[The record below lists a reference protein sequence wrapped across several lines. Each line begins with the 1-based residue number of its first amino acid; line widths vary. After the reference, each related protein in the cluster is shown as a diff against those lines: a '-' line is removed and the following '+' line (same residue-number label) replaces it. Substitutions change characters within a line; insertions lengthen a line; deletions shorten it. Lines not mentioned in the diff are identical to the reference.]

1 MIDITLAKNAGF
13 CFGVR
18 RAIELVYKTLAENND
33 NVYSLGPV
41 IHNEFVLDKLAKLGL
56 KIIDKTDLANIYN
69 STIVIRSHGIEKNIY
84 DVIAKNNNKIV
95 DLTCPFVKKIH
106 KLVEKYA
113 DLGKYI
119 LVIGD
124 KSHAEVQ
131 AIISYANNDIS
142 VISEI
147 DDINSLKIPENQ
159 EIVVLFQTTANIE
172 KSKKLVDILT
182 NLFYNKCLVVNTIC
196 NATIDRQNEVNEIS
210 KNVDSMIIIGSSQSS
225 NTRKLY
231 EVSKENCENTYLIND
246 ISELSKIKI
255 NENQKVGISAG
266 ASTPDDLIEEI
277 ISNARTKF

>member
-1 MIDITLAKNAGF
+1 MIDIVLAKNAGF

-18 RAIELVYKTLAENND
+18 RAIELVDKTLEQNSD

-41 IHNEFVLDKLAKLGL
+41 IHNEFVLDKLAKKGL
-56 KIIDKTDLANIYN
+56 KIIDKSDLTNIFN

-84 DVIAKNNNKIV
+84 EILDKNNNKIV

-119 LVIGD
+119 IVIGD
-124 KSHAEVQ
+124 PNHAEVQ

-142 VISEI
+142 VISSKE
-147 DDINSLKIPENQ
+147 DINGLKIPENQ

-210 KNVDSMIIIGSSQSS
+210 KNVDSMIIIGSKQSS
-225 NTRKLY
+225 NTKKLY
-231 EVSKENCENTYLIND
+231 DVSKVNCDNTYLIND
-246 ISELSKIKI
+246 VSELSKIKNI
-255 NENQKVGISAG
+255 KNQKVGISAG

-277 ISNARTKF
+277 VSNARTKF

>member
-1 MIDITLAKNAGF
+1 MIDIVLAKNAGF

-18 RAIELVYKTLAENND
+18 RAIELVDKTLEENSD

-41 IHNEFVLDKLAKLGL
+41 IHNEFVLDKLAKKGL
-56 KIIDKTDLANIYN
+56 KIIDKSDLTNIFN
-69 STIVIRSHGIEKNIY
+69 STIVIRSHGVEKNIY
-84 DVIAKNNNKIV
+84 EIIDKNNNKIV

-119 LVIGD
+119 IVIGD
-124 KSHAEVQ
+124 PNHAEVQ

-142 VISEI
+142 VISSKE
-147 DDINSLKIPENQ
+147 DINGLKIPENQ

-210 KNVDSMIIIGSSQSS
+210 KNVDSMIIIGSKQSS
-225 NTRKLY
+225 NTKKLY
-231 EVSKENCENTYLIND
+231 DVSKVNCDNTYLIND
-246 ISELSKIKI
+246 VSELSKIKNI
-255 NENQKVGISAG
+255 KNQKVGISAG

-277 ISNARTKF
+277 VSNARIKF

>member
-1 MIDITLAKNAGF
+1 MIDIVLAKNAGF

-18 RAIELVYKTLAENND
+18 RAIELVDKTLEQNND
-33 NVYSLGPV
+33 KVYSLGPV
-41 IHNEFVLDKLAKLGL
+41 IHNEFVLDKLAKKGL
-56 KIIDKTDLANIYN
+56 KIIDKSDLTNIFN
-69 STIVIRSHGIEKNIY
+69 STIVIRSHGVEKNIY
-84 DVIAKNNNKIV
+84 EIIDKNNNKIV

-119 LVIGD
+119 IVIGD
-124 KSHAEVQ
+124 PNHAEVQ

-142 VISEI
+142 VISSKE
-147 DDINSLKIPENQ
+147 DINGLKIPENQ

-210 KNVDSMIIIGSSQSS
+210 KNVDSMIIIGSKQSS
-225 NTRKLY
+225 NTKKLY
-231 EVSKENCENTYLIND
+231 DVSKVNCDNTYLIND
-246 ISELSKIKI
+246 VSELSKIKNI
-255 NENQKVGISAG
+255 KNQKVGISAG

-277 ISNARTKF
+277 VSNARTKF

>member
-1 MIDITLAKNAGF
+1 MIDIILAKNAGF

-18 RAIELVYKTLAENND
+18 RAIELVDKTLEQNSD

-41 IHNEFVLDKLAKLGL
+41 IHNEFVLDKLAKKGL
-56 KIIDKTDLANIYN
+56 KIIDKSDLTNIFN
-69 STIVIRSHGIEKNIY
+69 STIVIRSHGVEKNIY
-84 DVIAKNNNKIV
+84 EIIDKNNNKIV

-113 DLGKYI
+113 DLGRYI
-119 LVIGD
+119 IVIGD
-124 KSHAEVQ
+124 PNHAEVQ

-142 VISEI
+142 VISTKE
-147 DDINSLKIPENQ
+147 DINGLKIPENQ

-210 KNVDSMIIIGSSQSS
+210 KNVDSMIIIGSKQSS
-225 NTRKLY
+225 NTKKLY
-231 EVSKENCENTYLIND
+231 DVSKVNCDNTYLIND
-246 ISELSKIKI
+246 VSELSKIKNI
-255 NENQKVGISAG
+255 KNQKVGISAG

-277 ISNARTKF
+277 VNNARTKF

>member
-1 MIDITLAKNAGF
+1 MIDIILAKNAGF

-18 RAIELVYKTLAENND
+18 RAIELVDKTLERNSD

-41 IHNEFVLDKLAKLGL
+41 IHNEFVLDKLAKKGL
-56 KIIDKTDLANIYN
+56 KIIDKSDLTNIFN
-69 STIVIRSHGIEKNIY
+69 STIVIRSHGVEKNIY
-84 DVIAKNNNKIV
+84 DIIDKNNNKIV

-119 LVIGD
+119 IVIGD
-124 KSHAEVQ
+124 PNHAEVQ

-142 VISEI
+142 VISSKE
-147 DDINSLKIPENQ
+147 DINGLKIPENQ

-210 KNVDSMIIIGSSQSS
+210 KNVDSMIIIGSKQSS
-225 NTRKLY
+225 NTKKLY
-231 EVSKENCENTYLIND
+231 EVSKVNCDNTYLIND
-246 ISELSKIKI
+246 VSELSKIKFI
-255 NENQKVGISAG
+255 KNQKVGISAG

-277 ISNARTKF
+277 VSNARTKF

>member
-1 MIDITLAKNAGF
+1 MIDIILAKNAGF

-18 RAIELVYKTLAENND
+18 RAIELVDKTLERNSD

-41 IHNEFVLDKLAKLGL
+41 IHNEFVLDKLAKKGL
-56 KIIDKTDLANIYN
+56 KIIDKSDLTNIFN
-69 STIVIRSHGIEKNIY
+69 STIVIRSHGVEKNIY
-84 DVIAKNNNKIV
+84 DIIDKNNNKIV

-119 LVIGD
+119 IVIGD
-124 KSHAEVQ
+124 PNHAEVQ

-142 VISEI
+142 VISSKE
-147 DDINSLKIPENQ
+147 DINGLKIPENQ

-210 KNVDSMIIIGSSQSS
+210 KNVDSMIIIGSKQSS
-225 NTRKLY
+225 NTKKLY
-231 EVSKENCENTYLIND
+231 EVSKVNCDNTYLIND
-246 ISELSKIKI
+246 VSELSKIKFI
-255 NENQKVGISAG
+255 KNQKVGISAG

-277 ISNARTKF
+277 VNNARTKF